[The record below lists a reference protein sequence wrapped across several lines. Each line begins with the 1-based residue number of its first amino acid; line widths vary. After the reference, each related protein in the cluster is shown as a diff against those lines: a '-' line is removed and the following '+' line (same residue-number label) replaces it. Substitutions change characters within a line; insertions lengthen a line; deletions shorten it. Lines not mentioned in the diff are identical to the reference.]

1 MLNTQKLG
9 LFLLISGSALTH
21 FTLCAKE
28 KKSIAYHS
36 VDPSDVIKTY
46 YINFDIL
53 AKSEKWQ
60 EIISQG
66 TIALE
71 AAKNAN
77 RPHDEA
83 KICAQLT
90 STAFYLGDYTEALIY
105 ASHCHELSKEFED
118 PALFIRA
125 LYLESAIHRALAIKN
140 VGEQAQ
146 QACYLRA
153 VEIAEEASQI
163 YSKNDI
169 KDINLKGKIYFNLG
183 AAHADN
189 PHGDLEKAV
198 NCYFIALECFNS
210 IKANDDVIRISI
222 RLGKVYLLQ
231 KNYDLSEKIID
242 EVRPQITNER
252 LAMHVDYLEAQLKLA
267 VNDIEN
273 AIKIAKNGL
282 ARAKNLGA
290 KEDELRLTSLLQ
302 IIESLLVS
310 Q

>member
-1 MLNTQKLG
+1 MLNIQKLG
-9 LFLLISGSALTH
+9 LFLLISGSSLTP

-28 KKSIAYHS
+28 KNVITYHS
-36 VDPSDVIKTY
+36 TVDASDVIENY

-90 STAFYLGDYTEALIY
+90 STAFYLGDYTEALMY

-118 PALFIRA
+118 AALFIRA
-125 LYLESAIHRALAIKN
+125 LYLESAIYRALASKN

-146 QACYLRA
+146 QAYYLRA
-153 VEIAEEASQI
+153 VEIAEEAFLI
-163 YSKNDI
+163 YSKSDI

-189 PHGDLEKAV
+189 PHGDLETAV

-210 IKANDDVIRISI
+210 VKANDDVIRISI

-231 KNYDLSEKIID
+231 KNYDLSNKKIMTRI
-242 EVRPQITNER
+242 
-252 LAMHVDYLEAQLKLA
+252 LA
-267 VNDIEN
+267 N
-273 AIKIAKNGL
+273 
-282 ARAKNLGA
+282 
-290 KEDELRLTSLLQ
+290 
-302 IIESLLVS
+302 
-310 Q
+310 